1 MNERLKLDD
10 YVSRHTIDRLEDGNS
25 CWAIEL
31 IAARNLFA
39 ADWFRNEVM
48 GNIDYKR
55 MHPHYDAIYSVTDM
69 IDEYF
74 TEQLPGEDDNPL
86 FDAIWEMVK
95 QVDTD
100 IIASALV
107 EAVENLH
114 PAEATA
120 ERLFENALWAAGIDP
135 ATVKD

>member
-10 YVSRHTIDRLEDGNS
+10 YVSRDTIDRLEDGNS

-48 GNIDYKR
+48 GNINYKR
-55 MHPHYDAIYSVTDM
+55 THPQYNARYCVTDM

-74 TEQLPGEDDNPL
+74 TAQLPDEDNNPL
-86 FDAIWEMVK
+86 SDAIWEMVR
-95 QVDTD
+95 QVDTEL
-100 IIASALV
+100 IASALI
-107 EAVENLH
+107 EAVENLY

-120 ERLFENALWAAGIDP
+120 EKLFEDALWAAGIDP